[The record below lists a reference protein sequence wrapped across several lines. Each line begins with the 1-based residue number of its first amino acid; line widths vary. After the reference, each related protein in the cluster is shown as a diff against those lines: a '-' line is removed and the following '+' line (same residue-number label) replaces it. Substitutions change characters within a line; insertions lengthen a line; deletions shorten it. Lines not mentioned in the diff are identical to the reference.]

1 MLRKLLV
8 SGCAILLA
16 LLALSSQRVSAE
28 VDGSA
33 PDLSMFKLRK
43 VNAKEEARKRVSQPI
58 ADLAT
63 GALHLRESLFA
74 DDQQLACATYAHLF
88 NILKGPAGA
97 NNKVRQDTV
106 ESLALVVVWDKEFYV
121 DLFAKEAASE
131 PSLGDHFLEAAQ
143 KLESMTAQRA
153 RDTWAQLYDCMSKYL
168 APKNEQV
175 IEYLSNP
182 GRGNEAA
189 SVNKFNA
196 VPVLGTES
204 VPQSKIKAPANG
216 LVHHLAKKI
225 DGEGPAGRRLYG
237 RLITDEAYK
246 RSRGV
251 VEAVEPDGVLLARR
265 QFGEKPAESPSAA
278 ESGSGAAGSL
288 ELNRLAQKPEKV
300 SKFNRKDEP
309 REVDLVVINQ
319 AESDAEPDKFFS
331 SFNEAQLA
339 VLEYVR
345 MRLDGQPA
353 DGSVRPHLSMQLALD
368 FLSHWEDL
376 EQARI
381 DPTTE
386 FGRRAIGFLEAEQS
400 QQVARRVQ
408 LAIGQYV
415 KLISLLAEM
424 KMQES
429 SLKSLDPLQAYLE
442 RLTQLLN
449 TMDGAFD
456 VDDVRR
462 MHAIWKAKYVE
473 YRAMERFINSP
484 AFNF

>member
-1 MLRKLLV
+1 MLHGRLV
-8 SGCAILLA
+8 SAGTLLLA
-16 LLALSSQRVSAE
+16 FLALSSERVSAE

-43 VNAKEEARKRVSQPI
+43 VNAKEEARRRVSQPI
-58 ADLAT
+58 TDLAG

-88 NILKGPAGA
+88 NIIKGTAGP

-106 ESLALVVVWDKEFYV
+106 ESLALVVVWDKEFYA
-121 DLFAKEAASE
+121 DLFAKEAVSD
-131 PSLGDHFLEAAQ
+131 PSLGDRFLEAAE
-143 KLESMTAQRA
+143 KLEPMEAQKA

-168 APKNEQV
+168 ATRNERV

-182 GRGNEAA
+182 GRGKEAA

-196 VPVLGTES
+196 VPLLGTGES
-204 VPQSKIKAPANG
+204 AGGSPQTARNKAPANG

-225 DGEGPAGRRLYG
+225 DGDGPAGRRLYG
-237 RLITDEAYK
+237 RLISEEAYK
-246 RSRGV
+246 RARGV
-251 VEAVEPDGVLLARR
+251 VEVVEPEGVLVARR
-265 QFGEKPAESPSAA
+265 QFGQKPADLPAPS
-278 ESGSGAAGSL
+278 EEKGSL
-288 ELNRLAQKPEKV
+288 KLNRLPQKPEKI
-300 SKFNRKDEP
+300 SKFSKKNEP
-309 REVDLVVINQ
+309 HELDLVVINQ
-319 AESDAEPDKFFS
+319 ETDKDRFFS
-331 SFNEAQLA
+331 SFNENQLA
-339 VLEYVR
+339 VLEHIKL
-345 MRLDGQPA
+345 RLDGQPA

-376 EQARI
+376 QEARI
-381 DPTTE
+381 DPTNE
-386 FGRRAIGFLEAEQS
+386 FGRRAIGFLEDEQS
-400 QQVARRVQ
+400 QRVARRVE

-424 KMQES
+424 KIQED
-429 SLKSLDPLQAYLE
+429 SLKSLEPLQAYLE

-449 TMDGAFD
+449 SMDGAFD

-462 MHAIWKAKYVE
+462 MHAIWKAKYTE